1 MGYDRME
8 EIMEASAEKP
18 AIYCRLVSTDKAE
31 ETNTVAWMGGR
42 IAVHILCPDA
52 GVRMKMASGIA
63 NKMSLDGEII
73 MLDHSPMTIKKLQAN
88 YKSDYLKDGQIF
100 ANVRYGLLRGLARG
114 HEIKNAELENLG

>member
-1 MGYDRME
+1 
-8 EIMEASAEKP
+8 
-18 AIYCRLVSTDKAE
+18 
-31 ETNTVAWMGGR
+31 
-42 IAVHILCPDA
+42 
-52 GVRMKMASGIA
+52 MKMASGIA

-114 HEIKNAELENLG
+114 HEVKSVELENLG